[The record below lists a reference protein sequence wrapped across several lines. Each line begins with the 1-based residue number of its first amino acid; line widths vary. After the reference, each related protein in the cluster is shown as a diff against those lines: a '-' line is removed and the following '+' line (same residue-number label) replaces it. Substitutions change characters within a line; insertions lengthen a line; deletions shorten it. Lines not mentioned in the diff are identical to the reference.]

1 MTGRPRRAA
10 MGLLL
15 VVLAQTPARPE
26 DGAARVVRYANDA
39 LTVRLSR
46 ASVNEVLDEIARQ
59 TGAEIR
65 GQSMDSREVS
75 ADFDAVPLP
84 EALDRLLGSQNFT
97 LIYGEN
103 GNLRAVQLLGE
114 ARNPAPRPPE
124 TPITP
129 DMYPHDIMAV
139 YLGRSVTLPPGSRL
153 RQLLAASTATLRQVV
168 DVGLRHPDAAVR
180 AEAVHMAMQVAE
192 SDPQLRAALAES
204 VSGIDDNTL
213 SGVVR
218 QAAGEH
224 AEEVVSIVASE
235 TAIGPLRVKANA
247 ILRAIRTGG

>member
-75 ADFDAVPLP
+75 ADFEAVPLP

-124 TPITP
+124 TPITS
-129 DMYPHDIMAV
+129 DNRR
-139 YLGRSVTLPPGSRL
+139 YLTAKASRAGH
-153 RQLLAASTATLRQVV
+153 Q
-168 DVGLRHPDAAVR
+168 LRHV
-180 AEAVHMAMQVAE
+180 MASLTEE
-192 SDPQLRAALAES
+192 SE
-204 VSGIDDNTL
+204 GT
-213 SGVVR
+213 
-218 QAAGEH
+218 
-224 AEEVVSIVASE
+224 EEPGLV
-235 TAIGPLRVKANA
+235 P
-247 ILRAIRTGG
+247 